1 MNRFKR
7 IAIVIVLLEIIL
19 TLAANVFLV
28 RAITRTSGRMY
39 RVQTNRVMRDF
50 KDGKSIDV
58 DNYDTVTAFHEYDKD
73 AIVNSDYVVFE
84 HEGKLYQ
91 VEYQL
96 ERDYNSLIYMDI
108 GFGVLL
114 IVSIVMFVYVDKKIL
129 EPFNRMSN
137 VSVELAKGNL
147 TARVKEDKNK
157 FFGKFMWGIDMLR
170 ENLENNREKELSLQ
184 KEKKTLILS
193 ISHDIKTPL
202 SAIKLYTKA
211 LSDGLYDTPEKQSE
225 ALEGI
230 ARNAADIEKYVGE
243 IVTASKED
251 FLNLEVSMGEF
262 YLSKVAEKIRVLY
275 KEKFETLHTEF
286 KVNAYEEF
294 LLKGDEDRLEE
305 VLQNML
311 ENAIKYGD
319 GREVE
324 VSFDEEEDCCLIAI
338 RNSGCSIKEEEIPH
352 LFESFYRG
360 SNSEGIKGS
369 GLGLYIC
376 KTLLRMMDGDCYAR
390 VDGDVFEVVAVVRKV

>member
-7 IAIVIVLLEIIL
+7 IAIVIVILEIIL

-73 AIVNSDYVVFE
+73 VVVNSDYVVFE

-108 GFGVLL
+108 GFGILL

-230 ARNAADIEKYVGE
+230 ARNVADIEKYVGE

-262 YLSKVAEKIRVLY
+262 YLSKVAEKIRVFY